1 MLDKTL
7 RMEGGPDW
15 HHFSIYTDSAWVAAL
30 LVIALLLAIL
40 VASTLCYYVTRGI
53 VHLVVDRL
61 ARQEPH
67 RWVRAAQRHRVFD
80 RLAPLVPAA
89 IVYAAAPLLSGLTF
103 PLIAAIGHPLAIL
116 AACFM
121 VWTVLRAALAFL
133 DSVGERYSHFPFAA
147 ERPIKSFLQI
157 ATIVLYVI
165 ALISVISVLFERS
178 PIYFLTGLSAIT
190 ALLIIIFRDSLL
202 GFVASIQLTAYDML
216 RIGDWI
222 EVPGFVADG
231 IVIDIALNTIKIQ
244 NFDNA
249 IVMLP
254 SHVLLSNSVKNWRGM
269 TDSGGR
275 RIKHA
280 IHFDVDTVRIPDPA
294 LLARLHDE
302 LGVAMFALTIDE
314 GQSSDVRL
322 HDPGPNDVQRDV
334 QQDAQWQTDVASVK
348 LLKDDEALGDA
359 RPAYRQHQT
368 NLGLYRRYLMAY
380 FRAHASVRHDLPL
393 VIRQVQSTDPVVALE
408 LHIYIDETAWEPYEQ
423 MQSDMLDHA
432 YALAPLF
439 GLKCWQKKST

>member
-7 RMEGGPDW
+7 RIEGGPDW
-15 HHFSIYTDSAWVAAL
+15 HHVSLYTDSAWVAVL
-30 LVIALLLAIL
+30 LVVALLLAIL
-40 VASTLCYYVTRGI
+40 LASSICYFVTRGI
-53 VHLVVDRL
+53 VRLIVGRL
-61 ARQEPH
+61 ARQEQH

-103 PLIAAIGHPLAIL
+103 PMIAAVGHPLAIL

-121 VWTVLRAALAFL
+121 VWTVLRASLAFIA
-133 DSVGERYSHFPFAA
+133 SVGERYNHFPFAS

-165 ALISVISVLFERS
+165 ALIAVISVLFERS

-222 EVPGFVADG
+222 EVPGFAADG
-231 IVIDIALNTIKIQ
+231 VVIDIALNTIKVQ

-269 TDSGGR
+269 IDSGGR
-275 RIKHA
+275 RIKHT
-280 IHFDVDTVRIPDPA
+280 IHFDADTVRIPDQA
-294 LLARLHDE
+294 LLAHLYDEIGAAVATRLFDDEPGDDSWHDATWVDGPPDE
-302 LGVAMFALTIDE
+302 PTRGDAQLGIAALSDADS
-314 GQSSDVRL
+314 GDVR
-322 HDPGPNDVQRDV
+322 H
-334 QQDAQWQTDVASVK
+334 
-348 LLKDDEALGDA
+348 
-359 RPAYRQHQT
+359 AYRQRRT
-368 NLGLYRRYLMAY
+368 NLGLYRRYLMGY
-380 FRAHASVRHDLPL
+380 FREHAAIRRDMPL
-393 VIRQVQSTDPVVALE
+393 VIRQVQSNDPVVAIE
-408 LHIYIDETAWEPYEQ
+408 IHVYVDETRWEPYEHL
-423 MQSDMLDHA
+423 QSDMLDHA
-432 YALAPLF
+432 YGLVPLF
-439 GLKCWQKKST
+439 GLRCWQKKS